1 MDNNT
6 TLQKVNSIY
15 YVHKKKLDALKEN
28 RAKAENDK
36 LSDAE
41 VQSID
46 DQIKILASILSDLN
60 RQILT

>member
-1 MDNNT
+1 MNN
-6 TLQKVNSIY
+6 KVITEKVRSIY
-15 YVHKKKLDALKEN
+15 DAHKKKLNTLKEN
-28 RAKAENDK
+28 RKNFEKDK

>member
-15 YVHKKKLDALKEN
+15 YVHKKKLNVLKEN

-41 VQSID
+41 IQSLD
-46 DQIKILASILSDLN
+46 DQISVLASILSDLYK
-60 RQILT
+60 QILA